1 MGNAARRLRRG
12 VSRAKI
18 HTDGAGATEGRR
30 VSEDARGPFRAP
42 PDEPPADAPRFGG
55 PFIPAGMPPGT
66 DYVAEGGRAPEV
78 VYYFRLY
85 AGITGVLYA
94 ILALVGIGMML
105 SPLWMSRPHAS
116 AGADV
121 GAFIGGVFYAGWGI
135 VFGAPTLIALF
146 GGKREWVH
154 TLGTIVIAAGMM
166 QVCCIPILIP
176 LLIAWLKPET
186 RRYFDA

>member
-1 MGNAARRLRRG
+1 VARLRRG

-18 HTDGAGATEGRR
+18 RVDGARAAKDRS
-30 VSEDARGPFRAP
+30 VSEHPQGPFRAP
-42 PDEPPADAPRFGG
+42 AEQEPTEAPRFGG
-55 PFIPAGMPPGT
+55 PFLPAGMPPGT
-66 DYVAEGGRAPEV
+66 DYVAEGSRAPEV

-105 SPLWMSRPHAS
+105 SPLWMTRPRAA
-116 AGADV
+116 AGADI
-121 GAFIGGVFYAGWGI
+121 GAFIGGVFYMGWGLA
-135 VFGAPTLIALF
+135 FGAPTLIAMF
-146 GGKREWVH
+146 GGRRAWVH